1 MAFSTKTN
9 LRATAYGHTSNAYGS
24 LNSQIHLTNEEGSNL
39 QIRSTSTT
47 RGRDP
52 AFGLSSSTVETSDGN
67 DTISIKAKSQND
79 RAGNGTI
86 SLESTGLKNSFLNT
100 GGGDDTIKINA
111 ENQYNHYYGH
121 YLESSNTLGLSGGSI
136 NSGTGDDQITI
147 TAKGGLINNAISSSS
162 IQLAEGNDSF
172 ALTGKFTS
180 STFDG
185 GSGYDSLHLLGENS
199 NSFSWSKSGSNYWL
213 SGNRSNAWLKNF
225 EEVHFSDRTV
235 VLNSAPTG
243 PGQKNLSNG
252 TEDTIYVIREAD
264 LLRGWSDPDGD
275 QLSVLNLTSNNGGEL
290 HNNLNGT
297 WSYSPAQNYH
307 GHVNFTYQVSDGKTT
322 SSGSAGFT
330 LDAVNDGPVLTGST
344 TVLANG
350 QEDTSQIIR
359 ESELL
364 KGFTDVD
371 GDRLTTQNVRY
382 QATASN
388 GKLLQG
394 QLKKDWS
401 GNWVLDPPAN
411 FAGRLNLSYEVRDG
425 NGGIAYG
432 TNSLN
437 LTALND
443 GAGTFQISGR
453 PAIGRTLSV
462 GKVAPD
468 PDGDDNSHYSYQWQ
482 NSTDGGQSWQNIQNA
497 TSANYTFTENDQ
509 KKQIRALINYTDS
522 QGFSEQSATAGVKLP
537 GVTVIGN
544 DFTTGEEDGFNLDG
558 NRNGIQPNIASF
570 VYRLDAAPTYDV
582 VINLAVSDASEA
594 ELSTNRLVFTSQNW
608 NIGQTVVVRG
618 KDDYDNDGDIA
629 YNIIQKIETRDFDY
643 NRLDLANL
651 NLVNIDDSEDK
662 PLYLYPPHHEWI
674 VRGRNGNDRIYGGYG
689 QQELRGYQGDDRLYG
704 EQDDDVLIGGGGND
718 LLDGGN
724 DDDTAVYSGR
734 QDDYIVNRDSNGDYT
749 VRDLRSNGTDGV
761 DTLKNIERLRF
772 SDREVAIEDLITSN
786 YSIRSSLTSANE
798 ENASQQQFKPAML
811 KPQLPCTGRSVEQA
825 LTPQIFQ
832 RVHYLDQG

>member
-1 MAFSTKTN
+1 M
-9 LRATAYGHTSNAYGS
+9 
-24 LNSQIHLTNEEGSNL
+24 
-39 QIRSTSTT
+39 
-47 RGRDP
+47 
-52 AFGLSSSTVETSDGN
+52 
-67 DTISIKAKSQND
+67 
-79 RAGNGTI
+79 
-86 SLESTGLKNSFLNT
+86 
-100 GGGDDTIKINA
+100 
-111 ENQYNHYYGH
+111 
-121 YLESSNTLGLSGGSI
+121 
-136 NSGTGDDQITI
+136 
-147 TAKGGLINNAISSSS
+147 
-162 IQLAEGNDSF
+162 
-172 ALTGKFTS
+172 
-180 STFDG
+180 
-185 GSGYDSLHLLGENS
+185 
-199 NSFSWSKSGSNYWL
+199 
-213 SGNRSNAWLKNF
+213 
-225 EEVHFSDRTV
+225 
-235 VLNSAPTG
+235 
-243 PGQKNLSNG
+243 
-252 TEDTIYVIREAD
+252 
-264 LLRGWSDPDGD
+264 
-275 QLSVLNLTSNNGGEL
+275 
-290 HNNLNGT
+290 
-297 WSYSPAQNYH
+297 
-307 GHVNFTYQVSDGKTT
+307 
-322 SSGSAGFT
+322 
-330 LDAVNDGPVLTGST
+330 
-344 TVLANG
+344 
-350 QEDTSQIIR
+350 
-359 ESELL
+359 
-364 KGFTDVD
+364 
-371 GDRLTTQNVRY
+371 
-382 QATASN
+382 
-388 GKLLQG
+388 
-394 QLKKDWS
+394 
-401 GNWVLDPPAN
+401 
-411 FAGRLNLSYEVRDG
+411 
-425 NGGIAYG
+425 
-432 TNSLN
+432 
-437 LTALND
+437 
-443 GAGTFQISGR
+443 
-453 PAIGRTLSV
+453 

-570 VYRLDAAPTYDV
+570 VYRLDTAPTYDV
-582 VINLAVSDASEA
+582 TIKLAVSDASEA
-594 ELSTNRLVFTSQNW
+594 ELSTNRLLFTSQNW

-798 ENASQQQFKPAML
+798 GERFTTTVQTSNVEAATTLHWAISGAGINALDFSEGALSGSGVIDKN
-811 KPQLPCTGRSVEQA
+811 GRFTFSHVLSRDNSTEGQETITISLYSDA
-825 LTPQIFQ
+825 GRKNRIAQSTVTINDSSPTPPKAPGPEIW
-832 RVHYLDQG
+832 